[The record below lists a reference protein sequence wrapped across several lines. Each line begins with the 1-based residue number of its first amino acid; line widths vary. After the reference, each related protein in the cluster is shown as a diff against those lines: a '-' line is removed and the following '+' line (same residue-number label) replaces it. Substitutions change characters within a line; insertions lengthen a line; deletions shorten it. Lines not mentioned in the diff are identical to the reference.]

1 MNNFTEETLSNDI
14 GLMYDTCIEEIRDVI
29 NKKKDALSNSDINL
43 THNFEFKF
51 TVDKYKDIQAIVGYS
66 KRLDWYCEIYGKN
79 YNKCLL
85 VIKNNK
91 DKMLKSFTS
100 NELIDI
106 TARFIYEFDDVF
118 DDALQEFKKDLEKDV
133 IISFMKENL
142 YNKIAK
148 KDKEDD
154 YELENS

>member
-1 MNNFTEETLSNDI
+1 MKNYIDI

-29 NKKKDALSNSDINL
+29 NKKKDALNDINFTKDL
-43 THNFEFKF
+43 NLSF
-51 TVDKYKDIQAIVGYS
+51 TVDKSKHIQALVGYS
-66 KRLDWYCEIYGKN
+66 KQLDWYCEINDDKR
-79 YNKCLL
+79 CLL

-100 NELIDI
+100 DELIDI
-106 TARFIYEFDDVF
+106 TARFLYEFDDVF
-118 DDALQEFKKDLEKDV
+118 DDALQEFKKDSEKDV

>member
-1 MNNFTEETLSNDI
+1 MMKNDIDI
-14 GLMYDTCIEEIRDVI
+14 GLMYDTCIEEIRDII
-29 NKKKDALSNSDINL
+29 NKNKDALNDINL
-43 THNFEFKF
+43 TKNLKLSF
-51 TVDKYKDIQAIVGYS
+51 TVDKSKNIQAIIEYS
-66 KRLDWYCEIYGKN
+66 KQLDWYCEINDEKHN
-79 YNKCLL
+79 LL
-85 VIKNNK
+85 IIKNNK

-100 NELIDI
+100 DELIDI
-106 TARFIYEFDDVF
+106 TARFIYEFHDVF
-118 DDALQEFKKDLEKDV
+118 EDALEEFKKNSEKDV